1 VSYERTVP
9 ARAFVEYALAV
20 RLAREGHYSDARAI
34 FTKLGMNARA
44 RRMATLSDLSARARD
59 ASLPAAQRLQ
69 ARFDLAAYLA
79 DNPER
84 VLFNDWL
91 WRGFQ
96 QEALVKEGQ
105 DPRFGPGAGLTAVER
120 EDVVHADRRLQD
132 AQEERWQA
140 FLQLEQVARDAGDS
154 PLARRAALKILDT
167 LVRINTGRFGRADEI
182 DAAIRKWRA
191 WLKTPGRG

>member
-1 VSYERTVP
+1 MQTLTGISDR
-9 ARAFVEYALAV
+9 V
-20 RLAREGHYSDARAI
+20 RDV
-34 FTKLGMNARA
+34 
-44 RRMATLSDLSARARD
+44 
-59 ASLPAAQRLQ
+59 SLPAAQRLQ

-79 DNPER
+79 DNSER

-96 QEALVKEGQ
+96 QEALVKDGQ
-105 DPRFGPGAGLTAVER
+105 DPRSGPVAGLTAAER

-154 PLARRAALKILDT
+154 PLARTAALKILDT

-182 DAAIRKWRA
+182 DAAIQKWRA
-191 WLKTPGRG
+191 RLRSPR